1 MTPGNHS
8 MFDGSKEVIVPVPVS
23 GAENV
28 MLPVIRAVVENSDG
42 SDSLLLQRRSNRDEA
57 VFGLL
62 ELPGGMWRAGESPSD
77 AISREVLEET
87 GIALTSVSGIAVDM
101 LDSRRSI
108 ATLTPLAVVA
118 GIREAFPAVHVIVL
132 ASGTGVPG
140 LGDGESFD
148 VRWWPVDAV
157 RAQVNG
163 HPASFVPSTRAALAA
178 YFDWMGSESG

>member
-1 MTPGNHS
+1 MTSSNHS
-8 MFDGSKEVIVPVPVS
+8 MFDGTKEVIVSVPMS
-23 GAENV
+23 GNENV

-42 SDSLLLQRRSNRDEA
+42 SDSLLLQRRSNPDEA

-62 ELPGGMWRAGESPSD
+62 ELPGGTWRAGESPSD

-87 GIALTSVSGIAVDM
+87 GVALTSVSGIAVDI

-118 GIREAFPAVHVIVL
+118 GIHEAFPAVQVIVL
-132 ASGTGVPG
+132 ASGTGMPG

-148 VRWWPVDAV
+148 VRWWPVAAV
-157 RAQVNG
+157 RAQVEG
-163 HPASFVPSTRAALAA
+163 QPASFVPSTRAALVA
-178 YFDWMGSESG
+178 YFDSMGSESG